1 MRGTCGGVLLGAT
14 RNGATTMGFH
24 WEFVLPLAIIALL
37 FFGPKRLPEVGSSIG
52 KTIREFQK
60 SMREVS
66 EPHEEP
72 TPSVAPPAQQ
82 PQVSAPAAATE
93 APQDQGHA
101 GSVGYA
107 GEPRHARAPPE
118 CGTL

>member
-1 MRGTCGGVLLGAT
+1 
-14 RNGATTMGFH
+14 MGFRP
-24 WEFVLPLAIIALL
+24 EYLIPLAILALL

-72 TPSVAPPAQQ
+72 TPAVAPPAQQ
-82 PQVSAPAAATE
+82 PQVSAPSAATE
-93 APQDQGHA
+93 APK
-101 GSVGYA
+101 
-107 GEPRHARAPPE
+107 E
-118 CGTL
+118 

>member
-1 MRGTCGGVLLGAT
+1 
-14 RNGATTMGFH
+14 MGFRP
-24 WEFVLPLAIIALL
+24 EFLIPLAILALL

-66 EPHEEP
+66 EPHDEP
-72 TPSVAPPAQQ
+72 TPAVAPPTQQ

-93 APQDQGHA
+93 APQEQGHA
-101 GSVGYA
+101 GSVG
-107 GEPRHARAPPE
+107 
-118 CGTL
+118 